1 MNILIQQRRYDRDVL
16 FTGYAEM
23 KIGEKGVQVITNVDE
38 YQMKILNTIGIEEP
52 KRVRII
58 EVMRK
63 KVLKSI
69 INKGE
74 LRRVVTKK

>member
-1 MNILIQQRRYDRDVL
+1 
-16 FTGYAEM
+16 M
-23 KIGEKGVQVITNVDE
+23 KIGGKGVQVITNVDE

>member
-1 MNILIQQRRYDRDVL
+1 
-16 FTGYAEM
+16 M
-23 KIGEKGVQVITNVDE
+23 KIGGKGVQVIANVNED
-38 YQMKILNTIGIEEP
+38 QRKKLNTIGIEEP
-52 KRVRII
+52 KKVRII

>member
-1 MNILIQQRRYDRDVL
+1 
-16 FTGYAEM
+16 M
-23 KIGEKGVQVITNVDE
+23 KIGGKGVQVIANVNED
-38 YQMKILNTIGIEEP
+38 QRKKLNTIGIEEP

>member
-1 MNILIQQRRYDRDVL
+1 LIQQRRYDRDVV
-16 FTGYAEM
+16 FTRYAEM
-23 KIGEKGVQVITNVDE
+23 KIGGKGVQVIANVNED
-38 YQMKILNTIGIEEP
+38 QRKKLNTIGIEEP

>member
-1 MNILIQQRRYDRDVL
+1 
-16 FTGYAEM
+16 M

>member
-1 MNILIQQRRYDRDVL
+1 
-16 FTGYAEM
+16 M
-23 KIGEKGVQVITNVDE
+23 KIGGKGVQVITNVDE
-38 YQMKILNTIGIEEP
+38 YQMKKLNTIGIEEL

>member
-1 MNILIQQRRYDRDVL
+1 
-16 FTGYAEM
+16 
-23 KIGEKGVQVITNVDE
+23 
-38 YQMKILNTIGIEEP
+38 MKILNTIGIEEP

-74 LRRVVTKK
+74 LRRVVTEK

>member
-1 MNILIQQRRYDRDVL
+1 
-16 FTGYAEM
+16 M
-23 KIGEKGVQVITNVDE
+23 KIGGKGVQVITNVDE
-38 YQMKILNTIGIEEP
+38 YQMKMLNTIGIEEP